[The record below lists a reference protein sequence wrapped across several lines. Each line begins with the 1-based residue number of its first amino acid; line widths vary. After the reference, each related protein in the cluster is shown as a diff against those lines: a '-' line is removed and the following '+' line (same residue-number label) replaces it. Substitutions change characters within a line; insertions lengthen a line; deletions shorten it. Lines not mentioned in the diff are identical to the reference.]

1 MIPGAGG
8 RRGGSPPNDQQ
19 IAEAAFVVL
28 PDGDIAPYLRD
39 SFSGRPQH
47 SIRLLIFQNKA
58 TNSEGNRSV
67 EKSVKQYSVIKSK
80 STHPLTIKS
89 KKMHAQITKRI
100 LSLGTTSAIWGRVK
114 CSENLTRSVLQT
126 REVQNSFVVFIVHDG
141 NSCELSPS
149 HAQIGSTSCPAPYL
163 SAKPRGALHCDDA
176 AVRYGPR
183 VETDIV
189 KNNLSVVSFPPNPDW
204 RLLLQLAESMRYAME
219 SPQYTIYPSLRGKK
233 ILVTGGAEGIGAS
246 AVELFAQQG
255 SKVALLDISESS
267 AKALIESIQKKSSQA
282 AQPPWAPAIQ
292 LPTFYQCDVTN
303 LDQLKAQAK
312 KILDDFGGTIDVL
325 VNNAAAAGSK
335 SRVPSVGVTPESW
348 DFDVNV
354 NLRHAFFLT
363 QAVVP
368 SMQKQGRGSIINMGS
383 ITWRIPSTDTPV
395 YATCKAA
402 ILGMTRTHSKEFGED
417 GIRVNS
423 IMPGSIATERQR
435 KEVLTPEYEA
445 KVLAAQSLKRNLM
458 PEEVG
463 RVILF
468 LASDDSSA
476 VTGSSYIVDGGF
488 VGD

>member
-1 MIPGAGG
+1 
-8 RRGGSPPNDQQ
+8 
-19 IAEAAFVVL
+19 
-28 PDGDIAPYLRD
+28 
-39 SFSGRPQH
+39 
-47 SIRLLIFQNKA
+47 
-58 TNSEGNRSV
+58 
-67 EKSVKQYSVIKSK
+67 
-80 STHPLTIKS
+80 
-89 KKMHAQITKRI
+89 
-100 LSLGTTSAIWGRVK
+100 
-114 CSENLTRSVLQT
+114 
-126 REVQNSFVVFIVHDG
+126 
-141 NSCELSPS
+141 
-149 HAQIGSTSCPAPYL
+149 
-163 SAKPRGALHCDDA
+163 
-176 AVRYGPR
+176 
-183 VETDIV
+183 
-189 KNNLSVVSFPPNPDW
+189 
-204 RLLLQLAESMRYAME
+204 ME

-267 AKALIESIQKKSSQA
+267 AKTLIESIKENSTQA

-292 LPTFYQCDVTN
+292 VPTFYQCDVTN

-312 KILDDFGGTIDVL
+312 KIWTTL
-325 VNNAAAAGSK
+325 AARS
-335 SRVPSVGVTPESW
+335 T
-348 DFDVNV
+348 
-354 NLRHAFFLT
+354 HAFFLT

>member
-1 MIPGAGG
+1 
-8 RRGGSPPNDQQ
+8 
-19 IAEAAFVVL
+19 
-28 PDGDIAPYLRD
+28 
-39 SFSGRPQH
+39 
-47 SIRLLIFQNKA
+47 
-58 TNSEGNRSV
+58 
-67 EKSVKQYSVIKSK
+67 
-80 STHPLTIKS
+80 
-89 KKMHAQITKRI
+89 
-100 LSLGTTSAIWGRVK
+100 
-114 CSENLTRSVLQT
+114 
-126 REVQNSFVVFIVHDG
+126 
-141 NSCELSPS
+141 
-149 HAQIGSTSCPAPYL
+149 
-163 SAKPRGALHCDDA
+163 
-176 AVRYGPR
+176 
-183 VETDIV
+183 
-189 KNNLSVVSFPPNPDW
+189 
-204 RLLLQLAESMRYAME
+204 ME

-267 AKALIESIQKKSSQA
+267 AKTLIESIKENSTQA

-292 LPTFYQCDVTN
+292 VPTFYQCDVTN

-312 KILDDFGGTIDVL
+312 KIWTTLAARSTI
-325 VNNAAAAGSK
+325 
-335 SRVPSVGVTPESW
+335 PSVGVTPESW

>member
-1 MIPGAGG
+1 
-8 RRGGSPPNDQQ
+8 
-19 IAEAAFVVL
+19 
-28 PDGDIAPYLRD
+28 
-39 SFSGRPQH
+39 
-47 SIRLLIFQNKA
+47 
-58 TNSEGNRSV
+58 
-67 EKSVKQYSVIKSK
+67 
-80 STHPLTIKS
+80 
-89 KKMHAQITKRI
+89 
-100 LSLGTTSAIWGRVK
+100 
-114 CSENLTRSVLQT
+114 
-126 REVQNSFVVFIVHDG
+126 
-141 NSCELSPS
+141 
-149 HAQIGSTSCPAPYL
+149 
-163 SAKPRGALHCDDA
+163 
-176 AVRYGPR
+176 
-183 VETDIV
+183 
-189 KNNLSVVSFPPNPDW
+189 
-204 RLLLQLAESMRYAME
+204 ME

-255 SKVALLDISESS
+255 SKVALIDISESS
-267 AKALIESIQKKSSQA
+267 AKALIESIQKKSTQA

-292 LPTFYQCDVTN
+292 VPTFYQCDVTN

-325 VNNAAAAGSK
+325 VNNAAAAGGK
-335 SRVPSVGVTPESW
+335 SRIPSVGVSPESW

>member
-1 MIPGAGG
+1 
-8 RRGGSPPNDQQ
+8 
-19 IAEAAFVVL
+19 
-28 PDGDIAPYLRD
+28 
-39 SFSGRPQH
+39 
-47 SIRLLIFQNKA
+47 
-58 TNSEGNRSV
+58 
-67 EKSVKQYSVIKSK
+67 
-80 STHPLTIKS
+80 
-89 KKMHAQITKRI
+89 
-100 LSLGTTSAIWGRVK
+100 
-114 CSENLTRSVLQT
+114 
-126 REVQNSFVVFIVHDG
+126 
-141 NSCELSPS
+141 
-149 HAQIGSTSCPAPYL
+149 
-163 SAKPRGALHCDDA
+163 
-176 AVRYGPR
+176 
-183 VETDIV
+183 
-189 KNNLSVVSFPPNPDW
+189 
-204 RLLLQLAESMRYAME
+204 ME

-267 AKALIESIQKKSSQA
+267 AKTLIESIKENSTQA

-292 LPTFYQCDVTN
+292 VPTFYQCDVTN

-325 VNNAAAAGSK
+325 VNNAAAAGGK
-335 SRVPSVGVTPESW
+335 SRIPSVGVTPESW

>member
-1 MIPGAGG
+1 MA
-8 RRGGSPPNDQQ
+8 
-19 IAEAAFVVL
+19 
-28 PDGDIAPYLRD
+28 
-39 SFSGRPQH
+39 
-47 SIRLLIFQNKA
+47 
-58 TNSEGNRSV
+58 
-67 EKSVKQYSVIKSK
+67 
-80 STHPLTIKS
+80 
-89 KKMHAQITKRI
+89 
-100 LSLGTTSAIWGRVK
+100 
-114 CSENLTRSVLQT
+114 
-126 REVQNSFVVFIVHDG
+126 
-141 NSCELSPS
+141 
-149 HAQIGSTSCPAPYL
+149 
-163 SAKPRGALHCDDA
+163 
-176 AVRYGPR
+176 
-183 VETDIV
+183 
-189 KNNLSVVSFPPNPDW
+189 
-204 RLLLQLAESMRYAME
+204 

-267 AKALIESIQKKSSQA
+267 AKALIESIQKNSTQA

-303 LDQLKAQAK
+303 LDQLKDQAK

-348 DFDVNV
+348 DFDINV

-417 GIRVNS
+417 GVRVNS

>member
-1 MIPGAGG
+1 
-8 RRGGSPPNDQQ
+8 
-19 IAEAAFVVL
+19 
-28 PDGDIAPYLRD
+28 
-39 SFSGRPQH
+39 
-47 SIRLLIFQNKA
+47 
-58 TNSEGNRSV
+58 
-67 EKSVKQYSVIKSK
+67 
-80 STHPLTIKS
+80 
-89 KKMHAQITKRI
+89 
-100 LSLGTTSAIWGRVK
+100 
-114 CSENLTRSVLQT
+114 
-126 REVQNSFVVFIVHDG
+126 
-141 NSCELSPS
+141 
-149 HAQIGSTSCPAPYL
+149 
-163 SAKPRGALHCDDA
+163 
-176 AVRYGPR
+176 
-183 VETDIV
+183 
-189 KNNLSVVSFPPNPDW
+189 
-204 RLLLQLAESMRYAME
+204 ME

-255 SKVALLDISESS
+255 SKVALLDILESS
-267 AKALIESIQKKSSQA
+267 TKALIESIEKKSNQA
-282 AQPPWAPAIQ
+282 AQPPWAPPIQ
-292 LPTFYQCDVTN
+292 VPTFYQCDVTN

-325 VNNAAAAGSK
+325 VNNAAAAGGK
-335 SRVPSVGVTPESW
+335 SRIPSVGVTPESW

>member
-1 MIPGAGG
+1 
-8 RRGGSPPNDQQ
+8 
-19 IAEAAFVVL
+19 
-28 PDGDIAPYLRD
+28 
-39 SFSGRPQH
+39 
-47 SIRLLIFQNKA
+47 
-58 TNSEGNRSV
+58 
-67 EKSVKQYSVIKSK
+67 
-80 STHPLTIKS
+80 
-89 KKMHAQITKRI
+89 
-100 LSLGTTSAIWGRVK
+100 
-114 CSENLTRSVLQT
+114 
-126 REVQNSFVVFIVHDG
+126 
-141 NSCELSPS
+141 
-149 HAQIGSTSCPAPYL
+149 
-163 SAKPRGALHCDDA
+163 
-176 AVRYGPR
+176 
-183 VETDIV
+183 
-189 KNNLSVVSFPPNPDW
+189 
-204 RLLLQLAESMRYAME
+204 ME

-267 AKALIESIQKKSSQA
+267 ANALIESIKKNASQA
-282 AQPPWAPAIQ
+282 TEPPWAPPIQ
-292 LPTFYQCDVTN
+292 VPTFYQCDVTN

-312 KILDDFGGTIDVL
+312 KILDDFGTIDVL
-325 VNNAAAAGSK
+325 INNAAAAG
-335 SRVPSVGVTPESW
+335 
-348 DFDVNV
+348 
-354 NLRHAFFLT
+354 
-363 QAVVP
+363 VP

-423 IMPGSIATERQR
+423 IMPGAIATERQR